1 MLANVSFLTLARYP
15 VIDAKNLLAQFL
27 GPNAG
32 DSMRQAGSSATQQLG
47 SMGMGGFG
55 GGAVAGGLL
64 GLILGGKKTK
74 KMAKGVVGYGGA
86 AAAGALAYKAYQN
99 WQQGKAAATA
109 PVATPADFSQVDRNF
124 LVETNSAAD
133 GQPFQLAL
141 ITAMIGA
148 AKADGHI
155 DAVEQTALFEHVEKL
170 GLDAESK
177 AFVFDALRRPVDLA
191 AIAASARGIEQATEL
206 YLVSR
211 VAIDVDHPGERAYL
225 QALGHRLN
233 LPAELIAHLDHQV
246 AAAG

>member
-1 MLANVSFLTLARYP
+1 M
-15 VIDAKNLLAQFL
+15 IDAKNLLAQFL
-27 GPNAG
+27 GPNAA
-32 DSMRQAGSSATQQLG
+32 DSMRQAGGSAKQQLDT
-47 SMGMGGFG
+47 MGMGGFG
-55 GGAVAGGLL
+55 GGAVVGGLL
-64 GLILGGKKTK
+64 GLLLGGKKMK
-74 KMAKGVVGYGGA
+74 KMAKGAVGYGGA

-99 WQQGKAAATA
+99 WQQNKTAATA
-109 PVATPADFSQVDRNF
+109 PVASPADFSQVDRNF
-124 LVETNSAAD
+124 LPETNSAAD

-141 ITAMIGA
+141 IKAMIGA

-155 DAVEQTALFEHVEKL
+155 DAVELKALFEQVEKL

-177 AFVFDALRRPVDLA
+177 AFVFDALSQPVDLA

-246 AAAG
+246 EAAG